1 MSIRIRWGIS
11 GIAAIVRLR
20 VERLRIGKIG
30 LILGLIGL
38 AFANPAVADRHVK
51 NAPDKSAP
59 IAHGGGSAAFICKH
73 TVTAKVVAL
82 EQVYYYN
89 RTGSFNP
96 AGLMY
101 ALRRDVVPA
110 DDASAGL
117 EIDRVL
123 DRNPGTAAVLE
134 KYAGHVTLRPDKR
147 PRPLVLRVN
156 EGDCLKVIFTNLLSR
171 SENGEEIFR
180 DPANGRD
187 VPIESEE
194 PATRHA
200 SMHVNGLE
208 LVGRIESDGSNVGVN
223 PSSLAA
229 PGETRVYTW
238 YAKKEGGYLLY
249 SMAGPAGGEGDGGQ
263 LGLGLFGSVN
273 VEPKG
278 SRWYRSQVTASQLAS
293 AEAAKHNPNGTPV
306 IRYDAVDQHGQP
318 VLAILNHQNEIVHTD
333 LNAVIDATGEECSH
347 VTGPSSSCGLPFRE
361 FTAIF
366 HDEVTAEQAFP
377 ELEDEDNPI
386 AKLKDGMAINYGAA
400 GMGAMVLSNRKG
412 VGPSAEC
419 AECKL
424 EEFFLSSWAMGDPA
438 MVVGKDESNK
448 AVEAFY
454 PDDPSNVHHSY
465 MGDPVRFRNL
475 HAGPKETHVFH
486 LHDHQWVQDW
496 HDPNSVY
503 LDSQTISPGASYTYE
518 IQYGGSGNRNFGPG
532 DSIFH
537 CHLYPHFAQGMWAL
551 WRSHDVFEAGT
562 PDRNLPDAEIAAG
575 TPNPAVVPLPHAAL
589 PPMPTEDFKGYPF
602 YIAGKAGH
610 RPPQPP
616 YDMEKDPVTGAIS
629 DGGLPRHRIEYA
641 TRVTEE
647 PPVNTPYLD
656 PNLPASDPQA
666 VSSKIAVRVR
676 SENGDPALFS
686 FAAQLT
692 SAKIKLLPYEGTP
705 KEKRAMRFHAGLDPG
720 AVDVVSRYKWHGKGY
735 PSCDAEGRCDKP
747 DARVLFNVNG
757 RHPISGA
764 PYSDPCP
771 DTYEAPYGTTHAVQ
785 TRNYRAAYVQFD
797 MPVNKFGWHDPQARI
812 ITLEQDIADTINN
825 VRPAEPFFFRA
836 NSGECVVFH
845 GTNLMPSNLNLD
857 DFQVFSPTDTIGQHI
872 HLVKFDVTSSDGSA
886 NGWNYEDATFS
897 AEEVRERIE
906 ANNAYQKLIG
916 GSQFLKPQTHRLFG
930 PDGALAGNP
939 RGLCPEDPEH
949 WNDHPWCGA
958 QTSLQRWWANPLLN
972 STTPLGKKEPAGQD
986 RTIRTV
992 FTHDH
997 LGPSSHQQ
1005 HGLYAALVIE
1015 PPMSVWET
1023 LGGVVFGGTYPN
1035 GHQIVGKDRKDGGPT
1050 SYAASIL
1057 TPKSASHEAK
1067 ETREFNLA
1075 FADFALMYDLQNR
1088 PVNPPNRLDH
1098 DLPNVSIH
1106 SVIPRPEGI
1115 SSADP
1120 GGQMI
1125 NYRNEPIPLRIAKW
1139 DESKRQ
1145 WVQKTESDSYAR
1157 CMDLVEESEAC
1168 DDAGCFKRACNP
1180 GDLANVFSSMTHVGL
1195 TAEPAD
1201 DPRRKLQFSSTAEPL
1216 DARQD
1221 GDPSTP
1227 LLTAYEGD
1235 HVQVRLIQG
1244 AQEENHIFTMHG
1256 AKWLSQAESKN
1267 SGYMNGQQIGISEH
1281 FEFDV
1286 QFFTPSK
1293 QADQVD
1299 YLYSSSATDNFW
1311 DGQWGILRAFG
1322 ARELQNLKRLPG
1334 NPRSRQPEQSQDRLI
1349 NPSQSACPD
1358 VGTPGFKR
1366 RNYEISA
1373 VLARDLFK
1381 KLKLAALEYNNRFG
1395 IHDPNAILFVVTSE
1409 NDKDTHL
1416 RERLANGEKSPE
1428 PLILRARAG
1437 ECVFVTLRNEL
1448 PSQTRDGLEFP
1459 ATWSYNM
1466 LPPLLESF
1474 NFNAVT
1480 TSSRVGLHPQL
1491 VTVNSL
1497 FGDGAHVGL
1506 NPDTTLEAAEP
1517 DSAIT
1522 YHWYA
1527 GDLNYDANSPSM
1539 PHWIPIE
1546 FGVVGL
1552 QDKADVIKHASHGAI
1567 GALVVEPDDATWE
1580 TDCTILNPIVPSNRQ
1595 YRDCLDAAAT
1605 VSYTALVR
1613 NTKGEPVKDKNGKP
1627 KREPQKFRE
1636 FVVIYQDDLSL
1647 RRNGEA
1653 MPNLRNGDDAED
1665 SGHKAFNYRTEPLW
1679 GRLGANP
1686 AADPNTM
1693 SEYDYS
1699 DVFRSVPTCANGA
1712 TALPCAD
1719 GLTPKAK
1726 DPETPLFTAE
1736 VGMPVRFRVVEPAG
1750 HPRNHGFTVF
1760 GHDWILNPWS
1770 QDSSVM
1776 DAKNPESANRFGSAS
1791 GIGAARHVNILIDH
1805 AGGNVSQAGSTGIPG
1820 DYMYRTQ
1827 EGFMFGGGLWGIFRV
1842 LPRCDGRV
1850 YKDEVRPGKKWLY
1863 SKPMVC
1869 K

>member
-1 MSIRIRWGIS
+1 MSIRACWDLS
-11 GIAAIVRLR
+11 GITEIVRLR
-20 VERLRIGKIG
+20 GVRRRIGKIG
-30 LILGLIGL
+30 LISGLIGL
-38 AFANPAVADRHVK
+38 ALANPAAADRHGK
-51 NAPDKSAP
+51 DTPDKSVP
-59 IAHGGGSAAFICKH
+59 MAHGSGSAAFTCRNTI
-73 TVTAKVVAL
+73 TAKVIAL

-101 ALRRDVVPA
+101 ALRRDVVPD
-110 DDASAGL
+110 DDASADG
-117 EIDRVL
+117 EVDRFL
-123 DRNPGTAAVLE
+123 DRNPGTAAVLK
-134 KYAGHVTLRPDKR
+134 KYAGHVALRPDKR

-156 EGDCLKVIFTNLLSR
+156 EGDCLRVIFTNLLSR

-180 DPANGRD
+180 DPAHGRD

-208 LVGRIESDGSNVGVN
+208 LVGGIKADGTNVGVN

-229 PGETRVYTW
+229 PGETRIYEW
-238 YAKKEGGYLLY
+238 YARKEGGYLLY

-273 VEPKG
+273 VEPRG
-278 SRWYRSQVTASQLAS
+278 SHWYRSQVTAAQLAS
-293 AEAAKHNPNGTPV
+293 AEAAKHNPNGTPG
-306 IRYDAVDQHGQP
+306 IRYDAVDKHGQP
-318 VLAILNHQNEIVHTD
+318 ILAILNRQNEIIHTD
-333 LNAVIDATGEECSH
+333 LNAVIDATGEDCSH

-377 ELEDEDNPI
+377 ELDDETNPI

-412 VGPSAEC
+412 VGPSADC

-641 TRVTEE
+641 TRVTER
-647 PPVNTPYLD
+647 PAVDAHYLD
-656 PNLPASDPQA
+656 PALPPSDPQA
-666 VSSKIAVRVR
+666 VSSKIAAQVQ
-676 SENGDPALFS
+676 SHNGDPGLFS
-686 FAAQLT
+686 FAAQLK

-735 PSCDAEGRCDKP
+735 PSCDAEGRCDQP

-785 TRNYRAAYVQFD
+785 TRSYRAAYVQFD

-916 GSQFLKPQTHRLFG
+916 GSQFLKPKTHRLFG

-958 QTSLQRWWANPLLN
+958 QTSLQRWWADPLLN
-972 STTPLGKKEPAGQD
+972 SKTPLGKKEPAGQD

-1057 TPKSASHEAK
+1057 TPKSVSHEAK

-1106 SVIPRPEGI
+1106 GVIPRPEGI

-1125 NYRNEPIPLRIAKW
+1125 NYRNEPIPLRIAERDNPDSSW
-1139 DESKRQ
+1139 RQ
-1145 WVQKTESDSYAR
+1145 RTLPGDPAKYQDCKKLVTTDLQFCGKT
-1157 CMDLVEESEAC
+1157 
-1168 DDAGCFKRACNP
+1168 DDACVRRVCNP
-1180 GDLANVFSSMTHVGL
+1180 GDLANVFSSSTHVNE
-1195 TAEPAD
+1195 TIEPRSN
-1201 DPRRKLQFSSTAEPL
+1201 PSRQLQFSAVAEPNG
-1216 DARQD
+1216 ARHP
-1221 GDPSTP
+1221 GDPGTP

-1235 HVQVRLIQG
+1235 HVQVRLVQG

-1256 AKWLSQAESKN
+1256 AKWLSQPESKN

-1286 QFFTPSK
+1286 QFFTPSPL
-1293 QADQVD
+1293 ARND
-1299 YLYSSSATDNFW
+1299 YLYGSSATDNLW
-1311 DGQWGILRAFG
+1311 DGQWGLLRVLG
-1322 ARELQNLKRLPG
+1322 TNYELPTLKRLAS
-1334 NPRSRQPEQSQDRLI
+1334 NPRALRSFPPSQD
-1349 NPSQSACPD
+1349 ACPPIESPD
-1358 VGTPGFKR
+1358 YKER
-1366 RNYEISA
+1366 RFEVTA
-1373 VLARDLFK
+1373 FLVQDLLNK
-1381 KLKLAALEYNNRFG
+1381 SLSYNNRFG
-1395 IHDPNAILFVVTSE
+1395 MHDPNAIVFVLTKATNE
-1409 NDKDTHL
+1409 QTGKYEETDNNDLLQSGKKH
-1416 RERLANGEKSPE
+1416 PE
-1428 PLILRARAG
+1428 PLILRVRAG
-1437 ECVFVTLRNEL
+1437 ECIIVTLVNGL
-1448 PSQTRDGLEFP
+1448 PETVEDGP
-1459 ATWSYNM
+1459 NAKGSWSYNM
-1466 LPPLLESF
+1466 MPPLLESF
-1474 NFNAVT
+1474 NFNQIT
-1480 TSSRVGLHPQL
+1480 ESNRVSLHPQL
-1491 VTVNSL
+1491 LAVNNHL
-1497 FGDGAHVGL
+1497 YDGAFVGL
-1506 NPDTTLEAAEP
+1506 NR
-1517 DSAIT
+1517 DSTVRAKDST
-1522 YHWYA
+1522 SMRSHNQVYHWYA
-1527 GDLNYDANSPSM
+1527 GDYNYKNVKP
-1539 PHWIPIE
+1539 WTPIE
-1546 FGVVGL
+1546 FGVAGL

-1567 GALVVEPDDATWE
+1567 GALVVEPDDAMWE
-1580 TDCTILNPIVPSNRQ
+1580 TDCNILNPAGSSTRN

-1613 NTKGEPVKDKNGKP
+1613 DAKGEPVKDKYGKL

-1636 FVVIYQDDLSL
+1636 FVVLYQDDVSL

-1653 MPNLRNGDDAED
+1653 IPNLRNGDDAED
-1665 SGHKAFNYRTEPLW
+1665 SGQKAFNYRSEPLW
-1679 GRLGANP
+1679 ARLGANP

-1699 DVFRSVPTCANGA
+1699 NVFRSAP
-1712 TALPCAD
+1712 D
-1719 GLTPKAK
+1719 
-1726 DPETPLFTAE
+1726 DPATPLFTAE

-1760 GHDWILNPWS
+1760 GHDWILNPWGTDGEGHGS
-1770 QDSSVM
+1770 AVM
-1776 DAKNPESANRFGSAS
+1776 DAGNRESANRFGSAS
-1791 GIGAARHVNILIDH
+1791 GIGPARHANILIDH
-1805 AGGNVSQAGSTGIPG
+1805 AGGNVSQGGSTGVPG

-1842 LPRCDGRV
+1842 LPECHGRV
-1850 YKDEVRPGKKWLY
+1850 YTRPGDT
-1863 SKPMVC
+1863 KPMVC